1 MLQDVEVEPA
11 VAADPAHAIHRAL
24 VSLPV
29 TAQPLPDDCPSAP
42 TSTDAEEAAA
52 AAAKGQGAVA
62 TAGKVDSGQET
73 AAITALLQPTAEEG
87 LHFPAAQQPGLT
99 SLPQK

>member
-1 MLQDVEVEPA
+1 M
-11 VAADPAHAIHRAL
+11 AADPAHPIHRPSI
-24 VSLPV
+24 SLPLS
-29 TAQPLPDDCPSAP
+29 AQPLPDDCPRAP
-42 TSTDAEEAAA
+42 NSTDAEEATVAEAA
-52 AAAKGQGAVA
+52 AHGQGAVA
-62 TAGKVDSGQET
+62 TAGKVESGQET